1 MVRMQVGNG
10 SGARSAG
17 EQRRGQRVTA
27 PAFAVLM
34 SDEVSEPIAPAFGA
48 VANLSRSGI
57 AVRVPCAFPK
67 GNAVRI
73 RIGIG
78 DQIHEIEARVVR
90 TRKRS
95 NKVYDIALEWT
106 DVTPAAVQLRDS
118 LLRRIAAEKLAD
130 RLGNWQ
136 VQPQPKGTGLRAKR

>member
-1 MVRMQVGNG
+1 MVRMHIGNG
-10 SGARSAG
+10 SGARSAT

-34 SDEVSEPIAPAFGA
+34 SDEISDPIAPTFGA

-57 AVRVPCAFPK
+57 AVRVPCAFPR
-67 GNAVRI
+67 GNAVRV

-78 DQIHEIEARVVR
+78 DHIHEIEARVVR

-95 NKVYDIALEWT
+95 NKIYDVALEWT
-106 DVTPAAVQLRDS
+106 DVSPAAVQLRDS
-118 LLRRIAAEKLAD
+118 LLRRVAAEKLAD
-130 RLGNWQ
+130 RLGNWHL
-136 VQPQPKGTGLRAKR
+136 PPRRERSGPRAKG